1 MEDSMSGLK
10 RFSIDKYISGKYS
23 ICREERQYAL
33 YLNNILMKYR
43 KKAAREKN
51 DTIKKIFKSCG
62 LDAIDDIKYVF
73 YEATFMR
80 DVFERNRRMQ
90 LNNQSKRDSEKTLQR
105 RKEIVLQND
114 YNPTKKNIENKED
127 SFDAKL
133 IEFMKNN
140 GLKFNGEY
148 SGEEYNMG
156 SNHYDHGED
165 AKSMMNS
172 KPDIAVIFK
181 IGEQHYLHFIECKF
195 ESSESTHGDLKQSE
209 IQWYIADFLCE
220 NCFNGVKVSPKM
232 KNNKSCLVRFTRK
245 KNEENNKNEI
255 CIKDLISLNNKIFG
269 INCDNDNTSEKKVP
283 EMSC

>member
-1 MEDSMSGLK
+1 
-10 RFSIDKYISGKYS
+10 
-23 ICREERQYAL
+23 
-33 YLNNILMKYR
+33 
-43 KKAAREKN
+43 
-51 DTIKKIFKSCG
+51 
-62 LDAIDDIKYVF
+62 
-73 YEATFMR
+73 
-80 DVFERNRRMQ
+80 
-90 LNNQSKRDSEKTLQR
+90 
-105 RKEIVLQND
+105 
-114 YNPTKKNIENKED
+114 
-127 SFDAKL
+127 
-133 IEFMKNN
+133 MKNN

-220 NCFNGVKVSPKM
+220 NCFNGVEVSPKM

-245 KNEENNKNEI
+245 EVNESETDKI
-255 CIKDLISLNNKIFG
+255 YIKELIHLNNDIFG
-269 INCDNDNTSEKKVP
+269 IKNNTDNDSEKKVP
-283 EMSC
+283 EISH